1 MLKHITAKPRAA
13 IQKTAPNWMPSLK
26 FNGGRCWIRTSDP
39 IRVKD
44 VLYP

>member
-1 MLKHITAKPRAA
+1 MKHITAKPRAA
-13 IQKTAPNWMPSLK
+13 IKKTAPNRMPSLR
-26 FNGGRCWIRTSDP
+26 FYGGRCWIRTSDP